1 METKDKGME
10 SMKEIAPNKVLR
22 EMEIELRT
30 EMRRED
36 IRPTPKTWTGKLKA
50 LGPTFILA
58 GAIVG
63 SGELIATTLLGAK
76 IGFIMLWAII
86 FSCLAKIMIQEVIGR
101 YVIVTGKGLHD
112 MLDEVPGPRPGGM
125 SWAVWWVIL
134 LMVSLTIVMAGIFGA
149 QGLALKGLF
158 GGFGNAHVLGVIA
171 GVVGIIL
178 LYRGIYSDVEVLVV
192 IMVISFSLGTAFLA
206 FVGLQYTPY
215 PVSAA
220 DFASGLNF
228 NLPQAGIAVALS
240 VFGMTGLSANEL
252 IQYTYWAKGKGY
264 AAWTG
269 PRSEAGWKD
278 RAKGWIHVMRWD
290 LGLAAASYTI
300 VTIAFYVMGA
310 AVLHRMKITPG
321 GFKLVDELA
330 NMYTQTLG
338 AWSSLLFMFVA
349 FVVLYSTYI
358 VNVAGTSRVVGDGLI
373 KARVLK
379 ASNIPKVLFWRRVI
393 LIAGPMAMFILYYV
407 FPSPAQLV
415 VAGGIALSASLP
427 VIALI
432 AVYINRKMKRE
443 YPEMAIGAA
452 GSILLWLSAAVCV
465 IFVVAGFFL
474 M

>member
-1 METKDKGME
+1 MEKTDKGTE
-10 SMKEIAPNKVLR
+10 TTKEIVSSKVLR
-22 EMEIELRT
+22 EVEIELRT

-36 IRPTPKTWTGKLKA
+36 IRPTPKTWVGKLKA

-86 FSCLAKIMIQEVIGR
+86 LSCLAKIMIQEVIGR

-112 MLDEVPGPRPGGM
+112 MLDEVPGPRLGGM

-158 GGFGNAHVLGVIA
+158 GGFGEANVLGAIA

-178 LYRGIYSDVEVLVV
+178 LYRGIYSDVEIIVVL
-192 IMVISFSLGTAFLA
+192 MVISFSLGTAFLA

-228 NLPQAGIAVALS
+228 HLPPAGVAVALA

-269 PRSEAGWKD
+269 PRSEAGWKE
-278 RAKGWIHVMRWD
+278 RAKGWIQVMRWD
-290 LGLAAASYTI
+290 LGLAACSYTM

-338 AWSSLLFMFVA
+338 AWSSILFMFVA
-349 FVVLYSTYI
+349 FVVLYSTYV

-373 KARVLK
+373 KAKVLR
-379 ASNIPKVLFWRRVI
+379 ASDTPKVLFWRRVI
-393 LIAGPMAMFILYYV
+393 LIAGPVAMFILYYV
-407 FPSPAQLV
+407 FPSPAQLI

-432 AVYINRKMKRE
+432 AVYIDHKMKRE
-443 YPEMAIGAA
+443 YPERALGPV
-452 GSILLWLSAAVCV
+452 GTVLLWLSAAICV
-465 IFVVAGFFL
+465 IFVVAGFIL

>member
-1 METKDKGME
+1 MEMKDE
-10 SMKEIAPNKVLR
+10 AAETRAAIAPSKVLQ
-22 EMEIELRT
+22 EVEVELRT
-30 EMRRED
+30 EMRPED
-36 IRPTPKTWTGKLKA
+36 IRPTPKTFSGKLKA

-76 IGFIMLWAII
+76 VGFIMLWAII
-86 FSCLAKIMIQEVIGR
+86 FSCMAKIMIQESIGR

-112 MLDEVPGPRPGGM
+112 MLDEVPGPRLGGM

-134 LMVSLTIVMAGIFGA
+134 LMLSLVIVMAGIFGA

-158 GGFGNAHVLGVIA
+158 GFGNANVFGVIA
-171 GVVGIIL
+171 GVLGLIL
-178 LYRGIYSDVEVLVV
+178 LYRGIYSDVEIIVV

-206 FVGLQYTPY
+206 FVGLQFTPY
-215 PVSAA
+215 PVSGA
-220 DFASGLNF
+220 DIASGLTF
-228 NLPQAGIAVALS
+228 HLPAAGVAVALS
-240 VFGMTGLSANEL
+240 VFGMTGLSANEI

-269 PRSEAGWKD
+269 PRSEAGWKE
-278 RAKGWIHVMRWD
+278 RAKGWIQIMRWD
-290 LGLAAASYTI
+290 LGLAACSYTM

-338 AWSSLLFMFVA
+338 MWSTLLFMFVA

-373 KARVLK
+373 KAQILK
-379 ASNIPKVLFWRRVI
+379 APDTPKVLFYRRVF
-393 LIAGPMAMFILYYV
+393 LIAAPVAMFLLYYI
-407 FPSPAQLV
+407 FPSPAKLV

-427 VIALI
+427 VISLI
-432 AVYINRKMKRE
+432 AVYIDRKMKRE
-443 YPEMAIGAA
+443 YPEMALGPV
-452 GSILLWLSAAVCV
+452 GTGLLWLSAAVCV
-465 IFVVAGFFL
+465 VFVVGGFFML
-474 M
+474 